1 MFTIEQTYNL
11 AALTALCRAMR
22 KTIRHIWRFVR
33 IFCWCI
39 VAVGL
44 LLWVV
49 SMLMGIPEHILLAAS
64 AVLLLVLLTEDRL
77 NALLSWRLLIPG
89 TAHSVT
95 TFSEDVYTVK
105 TDSLETRYQYDNIS
119 MLCETDRYFFLFL
132 GVVRQIGRAKRC
144 QIKNIYV
151 RDNELDTRC
160 VKLFL
165 QLAAMLYCGVFWTIE
180 ASSVGLSLWFSQ
192 ERCTLFIPLAEI
204 LM

>member
-132 GVVRQIGRAKRC
+132 GKRHGQIFDKRC
-144 QIKNIYV
+144 FQSGDPDEFRAWMERRTGKTFQV
-151 RDNELDTRC
+151 
-160 VKLFL
+160 VK
-165 QLAAMLYCGVFWTIE
+165 
-180 ASSVGLSLWFSQ
+180 
-192 ERCTLFIPLAEI
+192 
-204 LM
+204 